1 MKSKLVTMIWI
12 GALAITA
19 SVPSAMAIG
28 RSSLSNARGPAS
40 TTKSARKSAATMKKS
55 PSKTA
60 LPQPHTILP
69 GATNN
74 Y

>member
-1 MKSKLVTMIWI
+1 MKSKLVTMISI
-12 GALAITA
+12 GALAIGA
-19 SVPSAMAIG
+19 SVPNAMAIG
-28 RSSLSNARGPAS
+28 RSGLSSARGPISA
-40 TTKSARKSAATMKKS
+40 TKSVRTAAAKANKGA
-55 PSKTA
+55 SKTA